1 MDRILLLSAVAML
14 AGGAPLA
21 GAVAAGANDIAPTG
35 KLRVAIAISPA
46 PGPFW
51 AGRDAATGQPKGVS
65 VDLGKAMA
73 EKLKVPLELVI
84 YENSGA
90 VTDAGASNAWDVTF
104 VPMDAERAKRL
115 DFGPVYNIGES
126 TFLVRPGAPI
136 EKLSDVDKPGVKI
149 LGISET
155 TTIRAT
161 GAWLKNTKPIPV
173 GSVEAVMEQLKSG
186 QADAFAMSR
195 DALTELSRS
204 LPGSRVLDGYFFQA
218 KTATAVPRGHV
229 ASLAFV
235 TAFMDDAKKSGLVR
249 RVLDANGL
257 QDQAVAP

>member
-1 MDRILLLSAVAML
+1 MDHLLLLSAAAML
-14 AGGAPLA
+14 AVGAPLA
-21 GAVAAGANDIAPTG
+21 AAMASENDIAPTG
-35 KLRVAIAISPA
+35 KLLVAVALSPA

-51 AGRDAATGQPKGVS
+51 AGRDPATGQPKGVS

-73 EKLKVPLELVI
+73 DKLKVPLELVV

-90 VTDAGASNAWDVTF
+90 ITDAGASNAWDVTF

-136 EKLSDVDKPGVKI
+136 EKLADVDKAGVKV
-149 LGISET
+149 LGISAT

-161 GAWLKNTKPIPV
+161 GAWLKNTQPIPV

-204 LPGSRVLDGYFFQA
+204 LPGSRVLDGYSFQA
-218 KTATAVPRGHV
+218 KTATAVPRGH
-229 ASLAFV
+229 AAALAFV
-235 TAFMDDAKKSGLVR
+235 TAFVEDAKKSGLMR